1 LRGWRF
7 AHDPPTPLGELT
19 VLSEDPLGAYSPVF
33 KNPASRALSDPQAS
47 DGKTPLT
54 YVFFFD
60 NSDTV
65 GGGCAVERREK

>member
-1 LRGWRF
+1 MRGWRF

-19 VLSEDPLGAYSPVF
+19 VLSQDPLVAYSPVF
-33 KNPASRALSDPQAS
+33 KNPAPRALSVPQAS

-54 YVFFFD
+54 YVFFSD